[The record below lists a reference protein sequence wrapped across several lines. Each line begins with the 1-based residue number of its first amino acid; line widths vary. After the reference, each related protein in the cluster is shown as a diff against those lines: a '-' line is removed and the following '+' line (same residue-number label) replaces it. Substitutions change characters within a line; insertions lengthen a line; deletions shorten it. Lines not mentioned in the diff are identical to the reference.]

1 MTLETFQKAKE
12 LIDALRLG
20 DHIDDMTNL
29 TPNPSQIPRNPVFY
43 TLTKIHKPKP
53 VGRLSYQAAKS
64 LSLNFLSLPIGV
76 VFGLSTP
83 RNIITSVEK
92 ARRQL
97 FRLCCRS

>member
-53 VGRLSYQAAKS
+53 VGRLPYQAAKALMNGS
-64 LSLNFLSLPIGV
+64 EVFEFPI
-76 VFGLSTP
+76 FT
-83 RNIITSVEK
+83 N
-92 ARRQL
+92 
-97 FRLCCRS
+97 RSRVWPVYA